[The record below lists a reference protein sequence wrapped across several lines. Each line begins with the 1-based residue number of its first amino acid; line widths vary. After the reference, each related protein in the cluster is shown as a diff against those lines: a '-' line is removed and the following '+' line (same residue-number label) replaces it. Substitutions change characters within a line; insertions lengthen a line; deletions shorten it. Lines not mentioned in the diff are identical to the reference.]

1 MKVSIIYNSTIT
13 TTLVSGDIMSDPA
26 SANSQELE
34 TLKKGRHVGSPTSIL
49 FLTKGDNDNDDADA
63 DDHDD

>member
-1 MKVSIIYNSTIT
+1 
-13 TTLVSGDIMSDPA
+13 MSDPA

-34 TLKKGRHVGSPTSIL
+34 TLKKARHVGSPTSIL

-63 DDHDD
+63 DAHDDCLSLYHHHHLQFCST

>member
-1 MKVSIIYNSTIT
+1 MT
-13 TTLVSGDIMSDPA
+13 DPA
-26 SANSQELE
+26 FANSQELE
-34 TLKKGRHVGSPTSIL
+34 ALKKARHVGSPTSIL

>member
-1 MKVSIIYNSTIT
+1 MA
-13 TTLVSGDIMSDPA
+13 DPA

-49 FLTKGDNDNDDADA
+49 FLTKGDNDNDDADV